1 MVVMRQQAPRVLVT
15 GANGFVGRFLCAD
28 LQQNGYLVTGA
39 VRRAVSSEGEVRGPA
54 LAADSDWSGLLAGQ
68 DLVVHTAA
76 RVHVMHETELDP
88 LATFRAVNVAGTLA
102 LARQA
107 AQAGVKRFVFF
118 SSIKVNGEMTQPGA
132 PFTERVTAPPAD
144 PYGLSKYEAEQSLLE
159 LAEQCQMEVVIVRP
173 PLVYGPGVKA
183 NFASMVKWVRAGVPL
198 PLAGLDNRRS
208 LVGLDNLC
216 DFIRCLLTH
225 PAAANQV
232 FLVSDGQDVST
243 SELLRQ
249 IGEAAGCPARL
260 FAVPG
265 WLLRWGMCCPALG
278 AQMQRLCSSLQLD
291 TGKARH
297 LLQWSAPFSLAS
309 GLERTLGTS
318 PEDRL

>member
-1 MVVMRQQAPRVLVT
+1 
-15 GANGFVGRFLCAD
+15 
-28 LQQNGYLVTGA
+28 
-39 VRRAVSSEGEVRGPA
+39 
-54 LAADSDWSGLLAGQ
+54 
-68 DLVVHTAA
+68 
-76 RVHVMHETELDP
+76 
-88 LATFRAVNVAGTLA
+88 
-102 LARQA
+102 
-107 AQAGVKRFVFF
+107 
-118 SSIKVNGEMTQPGA
+118 MTQPGA

-159 LAEQCQMEVVIVRP
+159 LAEQCQMEVVMVRP

-278 AQMQRLCSSLQLD
+278 AQMQRLFVVRCNWIP
-291 TGKARH
+291 ARPGICCNGLRLFH
-297 LLQWSAPFSLAS
+297 WRLVLSGRSAHHQRI
-309 GLERTLGTS
+309 GC
-318 PEDRL
+318 DRLVVGCFYFLGAGYRRTALVYLAA